1 MKFEIKRGYDTTN
14 RIKMHVRLSVRMCN
28 LGRSSNHVKLLLA
41 QEGDIMKRQE
51 PIINNLRFLVIVML
65 SFYSKELS
73 QITLSYMDSL
83 N

>member
-51 PIINNLRFLVIVML
+51 PIINNLRFLVIIML

-73 QITLSYMDSL
+73 QITLSYMGRL

>member
-73 QITLSYMDSL
+73 QITLSYIDRL

>member
-51 PIINNLRFLVIVML
+51 PIINNLRFLVIVLL
-65 SFYSKELS
+65 SFFFKEFS
-73 QITLSYMDSL
+73 QITLSYTDRL